1 VVVGEIILLVIVNV
15 EQTQKKE
22 NVVVGEMSK
31 KVL

>member
-22 NVVVGEMSK
+22 NVVVGEMRK